1 MAVRRALYLCRVH
14 LKELF
19 RTPLFYAYLCLFYVY
34 FHKMNS
40 TTVLLQQETGLKI
53 NAWGY
58 AASMFST
65 PLYTIVFGLG
75 IVLIFSDL
83 PLFRGNALFEST
95 RCSRSV
101 WVSGRVL
108 YIVGIAVFYT
118 FVMAVLCILTSH
130 GAINDTEKWGKLLN
144 TMANG
149 YQIEELEGL
158 LEISVNITGRYTPIQ
173 AFGLSFLMSALCATF
188 LGLLMLLLS
197 MSFGRTA
204 ALMGGSILSVLDF
217 VIYWKLPY
225 EAYHIS
231 PLSLTR
237 LNIICVPDMPCY
249 PTLQYAMTALIGS
262 SILVSTL
269 CIAVSHMNKSFAD
282 KILRNQY

>member
-1 MAVRRALYLCRVH
+1 
-14 LKELF
+14 
-19 RTPLFYAYLCLFYVY
+19 
-34 FHKMNS
+34 
-40 TTVLLQQETGLKI
+40 
-53 NAWGY
+53 
-58 AASMFST
+58 MFST

-144 TMANG
+144 TMAN
-149 YQIEELEGL
+149 
-158 LEISVNITGRYTPIQ
+158 ITGRYTPIQ

-237 LNIICVPDMPCY
+237 LNIICVPDMPYY